1 MLMLAAAMVT
11 GCTTT
16 IALDPAPAANDPRC
30 ANVSVRLPDTIEGLK
45 RQWTD
50 AQATASWGNK
60 AAILRCGVEAPSQT
74 TLQCVTIKGVDWTVD
89 ATNSPQLRLTTSGRT
104 PAAEAIVDTRVLSA
118 DKVAAA
124 LASTLQQLPATTAGC
139 GTPTPTPSPADGQKS
154 Q

>member
-1 MLMLAAAMVT
+1 M
-11 GCTTT
+11 
-16 IALDPAPAANDPRC
+16 
-30 ANVSVRLPDTIEGLK
+30 SVRLPDTIDGLK

-50 AQATASWGNK
+50 AQATAAWGNK
-60 AAILRCGVEAPSQT
+60 AAILRCGVEAPPSQT
-74 TLQCVTIKGVDWTVD
+74 TLQCVIIKGVDWTVD

-124 LASTLQQLPATTAGC
+124 LASTLQQLPATTTGC
-139 GTPTPTPSPADGQKS
+139 ATSTPTPSPADGQKS